1 MGNPGG
7 RLWFTMRKALIW
19 CAFLAVAA
27 ASAVLTLTYGIA
39 PGLRETARRRTEL
52 YFQNHFRS
60 TVQIS
65 DFRVLSLYP
74 RMRVA
79 VGGIVLRHEGRTDV
93 PPLIEIG
100 RATFE
105 AELLSIVNRRP
116 ILKSVWLEG
125 LQIRVPPRQ
134 KGAPPLTPRLDER
147 LPKEHP
153 VTIDSVHAD
162 DVLLEILPRD
172 KSKQPREIA
181 IQHLELGPLGSGRP
195 AKFEATLTNPVP
207 KGEIR
212 SVGIFGPWN
221 ADDPAETS
229 VSGSY
234 LFQNADLG
242 TLKGLSGTLSSTGRF
257 AGPLDYLS
265 VDGETDT
272 PNFSLR
278 TSNHPV
284 PLHTDFSAIVDGT
297 NGNTILED
305 VVARFLGSTLDVKG
319 EVVDKTPKRG
329 RTIVLDVASRSA
341 RVEDLLRLA
350 VDSDPPVMTGAAQ
363 MRTRIEIGEG
373 NADLIE
379 RMRLDGQF
387 DVGEAQFTSPLTAQ
401 KIETLSLKG
410 QGKPGES
417 PTGDPVSEFKGKFRV
432 HKGLVTFSQLSF
444 GVTGAYIRLAGNY
457 NLDTGDLDFRGKL
470 RLQAKLSQTTTGV
483 KSFFLKAIDPFFE
496 GKSAGTVLPIKI
508 TGTKDQP
515 LFGLDF
521 HDKLNRD

>member
-1 MGNPGG
+1 
-7 RLWFTMRKALIW
+7 MRKALIW
-19 CAFLAVAA
+19 CAFLAFTA
-27 ASAVLTLTYGIA
+27 ASALLILIYGVA

-52 YFQNHFRS
+52 YFEAHFRS
-60 TVQIS
+60 TAQIS

-74 RMRVA
+74 RMRVT
-79 VGGIVLRHEGRTDV
+79 VEGIVLRQEGRTDV

-100 RATFE
+100 RATFD
-105 AELLSIVNRRP
+105 AEFLSILSLRP
-116 ILKSVWLEG
+116 IVKSVWLEG
-125 LQIRVPPRQ
+125 LQIRIPPRQ
-134 KGAPPLTPRLDER
+134 QGAPPRTPPWGQR
-147 LPKEHP
+147 LPKEYP
-153 VTIDSVHAD
+153 VTIDRVHAD

-172 KSKQPREIA
+172 KSKQPREFA
-181 IQHLELGPLGSGRP
+181 IHHLELGPVGSGRP

-207 KGEIR
+207 KGEIQ

-221 ADDPAETS
+221 EDDPAETS

-242 TLKGLSGTLSSTGRF
+242 TLKGLSGTLSSTGKF

-265 VDGETDT
+265 VDGKTDT

-297 NGNTILED
+297 NGNTILKD
-305 VVARFLGSTLDVKG
+305 VVARFLSSTLDVKG
-319 EVVDKTPKRG
+319 EVADKTPKKG
-329 RTIVLDVASRSA
+329 RTIVLDVASRGA
-341 RVEDLLRLA
+341 RVEDLLLLA
-350 VDSDPPVMTGAAQ
+350 VDSDPPVMMGAAQ

-417 PTGDPVSEFKGKFRV
+417 PNGDPVSELKGKFRV
-432 HKGLVTFSQLSF
+432 DKGLVTFSQLSF
-444 GVTGAYIRLAGNY
+444 GVTGASITLAGNY

-508 TGTKDQP
+508 TGTKGQP